1 MKAIETWQK
10 MAPLLVDVATGRKP
24 ADTVVRNAIWVNVYS
39 GELIPATDVAMVGG
53 RFAYV
58 GADASHTVGKQ
69 TVVVDAAGR
78 YIVPGL
84 CDAHMHV
91 ESGMITVT
99 EFARAVAVHGSTSLF
114 IDPHEIANVLG
125 VKGCLLYTSPSPRDA
140 TLSRMPSS
148 A

>member
-1 MKAIETWQK
+1 

-39 GELIPATDVAMVGG
+39 GELIPATDVAIAGG

-58 GADASHTVGKQ
+58 GSDASHTIGKQ

-114 IDPHEIANVLG
+114 VDPHEIANVLG
-125 VKGCLLYTSPSPRDA
+125 VKGVRLMHDEALQAPINIYVQAPSCV
-140 TLSRMPSS
+140 PS
-148 A
+148 APK